1 MSRESKD
8 LSISLGLGGG
18 LSLGKWERSWSWRRR
33 SVAKNIHNIFAQGLI
48 FNLLSLYNLHQ
59 NLSLIEKFRV

>member
-18 LSLGKWERSWSWRRR
+18 LSLGKWERGWSWRG